1 MLRLSYTAHDLAPF
15 ARDLG
20 YADAPFVWDE
30 TDRRHRLA
38 RLDALFFQLYGIS
51 REDAAYIL
59 DQFPIV
65 KEQDQKAHGRYLT
78 KDLILA
84 YMNAVAAGDFTTMIK
99 L

>member
-1 MLRLSYTAHDLAPF
+1 MGYT
-15 ARDLG
+15 G
-20 YADAPFVWDE
+20 APFVWDE

-51 REDAAYIL
+51 RGDAAYIL

-65 KEQDQKAHGRYLT
+65 REQDEKAHGRYLT

-84 YMNAVAAGDFTTMIK
+84 YMNAVEAGDFTTIVSV
-99 L
+99 